1 MRKTL
6 IDGLQSYILNT
17 QKRSIYSSA
26 LSLPLGLVAII
37 LSACG
42 RTVGPDITGAGLVP
56 TAFDDELIG
65 TDEIDSI
72 TGLAGNDNIYGFAGN
87 DQILAGSGNDI
98 IYGGDGDDYID
109 PGEGDDTIYGENGND
124 TIILSSGF
132 DVEDGGEG
140 TDTIVFSS
148 NQASLPVTID
158 LYSGKYHFTDQI
170 ASANRNL
177 FSIENVDSQGAS
189 DMTIYDTIGKNSITT
204 MSGDDIIH
212 SKGGDDIISTGAGN
226 DTVYLKTGNYTV
238 DLGAGDDTIY
248 LSTSMSTIEGGNGTD
263 TAIIRAFDGFVDVH
277 VDLKFST
284 YFVPS
289 KLTSQDGMD
298 LNLKSFETITIEGNV
313 AATIKGT
320 NGADSLIGND
330 GADTLEGRAGSDTL
344 TGGNRQDTFVFSSGD
359 TGIVE
364 AEADTI
370 TDFVS
375 GNDLIDLKSISGDN
389 LGTYVEANG
398 TANNF
403 GAFSTNSTNSFSG
416 SAIDIYV
423 EYNLNG
429 SGNTYVMVDEDKSG
443 AVNAGDTLI
452 ILGNLSGADGFDSS
466 DII

>member
-6 IDGLQSYILNT
+6 KDGLQSYIKNT
-17 QKRSIYSSA
+17 QERSIQSSA
-26 LSLPLGLVAII
+26 LSLPYGLMAII
-37 LSACG
+37 LAACG
-42 RTVGPDITGAGLVP
+42 RTVSPDSTGAGLVP
-56 TAFDDELIG
+56 TAFDDQLIG
-65 TDEIDSI
+65 TNEIDSI
-72 TGLAGNDNIYGFAGN
+72 TGLAGNDNIYGFGGN
-87 DQILAGSGNDI
+87 DQILAGSGDDI

-109 PGEGDDTIYGENGND
+109 PGDGDDTVYGEGGND
-124 TIILSSGF
+124 TILLSAGF
-132 DVEDGGEG
+132 DTEDGGEG
-140 TDTIVFSS
+140 IDTIVFSS

-158 LYSGKYHFTDQI
+158 LYAGKYHFTDQI
-170 ASANRNL
+170 ASANKNL
-177 FSIENVDSQGAS
+177 FSIENIDSQGAS
-189 DMTIYDTIGKNSITT
+189 DMTIYDTVGNNSITT

-226 DTVYLKTGNYTV
+226 DTVYLKAGNYTV
-238 DLGAGDDTIY
+238 DLGAGNDTIY

-313 AATIKGT
+313 SATIKGT

-330 GADTLEGRAGSDTL
+330 GADTLEGRPGADTL

-359 TGIVE
+359 TGILE

-375 GNDLIDLKSISGDN
+375 GNDLIDLKSITGDN

-398 TANNF
+398 TANTF
-403 GAFSTNSTNSFSG
+403 AAFSGNATTSFSG
-416 SAIDIYV
+416 SAIDIYA

-429 SGNTYVMVDEDKSG
+429 SGNTYVLIDEDSSG
-443 AVNAGDTLI
+443 AVNNGDTLI
-452 ILGNLSGADGFDSS
+452 ILTGLSGADGLDSS
-466 DII
+466 DFI